1 MNTKSVHPKRIGI
14 VSYDYDPPI
23 GGLGVLVSTYYR
35 AMQRLFPESQYIV
48 ISPGLRAEERGSFVG
63 RVRHGKSGGCPLFSL
78 ILSVTLGRLVRKH
91 ALDVLN
97 VHAGSGGVFLLFR
110 PPCRLVVTAH
120 HTYAQEADI
129 VFVHHPW
136 KRAWKMFM
144 GGLERRTYIL
154 ADAVICVS
162 ADTDRALTEQYGIP
176 AEKITVIDN
185 PVSIPDTEAFLQEP
199 KIANTVLFV
208 GRLEARKGILLL
220 LQAFSF
226 LLKDIPEARL
236 RLIGNNLLGPALH
249 DAVRRYDLERNI
261 DIAGFVP
268 DPGRLREMARAT
280 VVVVPSILEGFGL
293 VAAEAMI
300 LGTCVVA
307 SDAPG
312 LRSIV
317 QDGQTGLTFPVGDA
331 NACADALRRILLDED
346 LRARLRLAALS
357 EARRRFDID
366 ARTRDVMTILNVPQ
380 PGRRVPG

>member
-1 MNTKSVHPKRIGI
+1 MNMKPVHPKNIGI

-23 GGLGVLVSTYYR
+23 GGLGVLVKTYER

-48 ISPGLRAEERGSFVG
+48 ISPGSRAEERGSFVG
-63 RVRHGKSGGCPLFSL
+63 RMRHGKSGGCPLFSL
-78 ILSVTLGRLVRKH
+78 ALCVTLGGLVRKH
-91 ALDVLN
+91 AFDVLN

-129 VFVHHPW
+129 VFVHEPW

-144 GGLERRTYIL
+144 SVLERRTYLL

-162 ADTDRALTEQYGIP
+162 GDTARALTEHYGIP
-176 AEKITVIDN
+176 AQKVTVIEN
-185 PVSIPDTEAFLQEP
+185 PVSIPDAEALLREP
-199 KIANTVLFV
+199 KIANTILFV
-208 GRLEARKGILLL
+208 GRLEPRKGILMLL
-220 LQAFSF
+220 EAFSF
-226 LLKDIPEARL
+226 LVKDIPEARL
-236 RLIGNNLLGPALH
+236 RLIGKNLLGSALH
-249 DAVRRYDLERNI
+249 DAVRHYDLERNI
-261 DIAGFVP
+261 DIAGFVQ
-268 DPGRLREMARAT
+268 DPGRLREMAGAT

-293 VAAEAMI
+293 VAAETMI

-312 LRSIV
+312 LRSVV
-317 QDGQTGLTFPVGDA
+317 QDDRSGLTFPVGDA
-331 NACADALRRILLDED
+331 HACADALRRILLDQD

-366 ARTRDVMTILNVPQ
+366 ARTRDVMRILISGIQ
-380 PGRRVPG
+380 YES